1 MTMKTLTIKDL
12 ARTEE
17 LDSAKMASVRGGWK
31 MNTSY
36 FKVGDIDI
44 GGDYD
49 SSINA
54 MQSLKQNQSS
64 VVATANEAAFIGP
77 HVNVS
82 NTGDQDGKNVIV
94 G

>member
-1 MTMKTLTIKDL
+1 MKTLTIKDL

-44 GGDYD
+44 GGNYD
-49 SSINA
+49 SSIDA
-54 MQSLKQNQSS
+54 VQKLSQKQS
-64 VVATANEAAFIGP
+64 VVTATANESAFLGP
-77 HVNVS
+77 GIHVSSNV
-82 NTGDQDGKNVIV
+82 DQDGKNVIV